1 VIFASD
7 WTSEMAKPQQA
18 AQQPEPAAPEPVPDP
33 SSEHSHWKTSD
44 GGPPVPHDDFELP
57 EPIRGVSN

>member
-1 VIFASD
+1 
-7 WTSEMAKPQQA
+7 MAKPQPA

-33 SSEHSHWKTSD
+33 SSEHSHWKISD